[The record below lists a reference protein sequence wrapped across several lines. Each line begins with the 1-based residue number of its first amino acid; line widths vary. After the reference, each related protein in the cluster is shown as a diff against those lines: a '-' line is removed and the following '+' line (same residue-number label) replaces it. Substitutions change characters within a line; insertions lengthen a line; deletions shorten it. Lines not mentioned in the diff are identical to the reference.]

1 VTRLSGILEAAAAE
15 LEGTSDSPALDAE
28 ILLAHVLGRPR
39 GFLRAHADD
48 AVAPADHERFR
59 SLLAR
64 RLAGEP
70 VAYLTGRR
78 GFWSLDLEVDPGVLV
93 PRPETELLVEA
104 ALDALANRPAP
115 QVLDLGVGSGA
126 IAIALAVEM
135 PSARITAVDAS
146 AAALEVARRNAARA
160 GVENIE
166 FLQGDWYQAL
176 GGGRFDAIVANP
188 PYLAADDPHLPAL
201 AHEPAGAL
209 VAGPTGLEALEKIA
223 AGAPERL
230 RPGGIVILEHGS
242 GQGAAVRE
250 MCARAG
256 LQAIQTRRD
265 LAGHERATLAHGPAR
280 AGASG

>member
-1 VTRLSGILEAAAAE
+1 VTRLSGLLEAAVAE
-15 LEGTSDSPALDAE
+15 LEGISDSPVLDAE
-28 ILLAHVLGRPR
+28 ILMAYVLARPR

-48 AVAPADHERFR
+48 AVASADQDRFR
-59 SLLAR
+59 LLLAR

-70 VAYLTGRR
+70 VAYLTGKR
-78 GFWSLDLEVDPGVLV
+78 GFWSLDLEVGPGVLV
-93 PRPETELLVEA
+93 PRPETELLVET
-104 ALDALANRPAP
+104 ALDAMADRPAP

-135 PSARITAVDAS
+135 PSARITAVDSS

-160 GVENIE
+160 GVGNIE
-166 FLQGDWYQAL
+166 LLQGDWYQPVADR
-176 GGGRFDAIVANP
+176 RFDAIVANP
-188 PYLAADDPHLPAL
+188 PYLAADDAHLPAL

-209 VAGPTGLEALEKIA
+209 VAGPTGLEALERIV
-223 AGAPERL
+223 AGAPGRL
-230 RPGGIVILEHGS
+230 HAGGIVILEHGS

-256 LQAIQTRRD
+256 LEAIQTRCD
-265 LAGHERATLAHGPAR
+265 LAGHERATLAHGPAK

>member
-1 VTRLSGILEAAAAE
+1 MLDAAAAK
-15 LEGTSDSPALDAE
+15 LEGVSDSPALDAE

-39 GFLRAHADD
+39 AFLRAYADD
-48 AVAPADHERFR
+48 DVLPADQDRFR

-64 RLAGEP
+64 RLGGEP
-70 VAYLTGRR
+70 VAYLTGKR

-93 PRPETELLVEA
+93 PRPETELLVET
-104 ALDALANRPAP
+104 ALDAMADRPAP
-115 QVLDLGVGSGA
+115 QILDLGVGSGA
-126 IAIALAVEM
+126 IAIALAVEL

-146 AAALEVARRNAARA
+146 AAALEVARRNATRA
-160 GVENIE
+160 GVDNIE
-166 FLQGDWYQAL
+166 FLQGSWYQPLA
-176 GGGRFDAIVANP
+176 GRRFDAIVANP

-209 VAGPTGLEALEKIA
+209 IAGPTGLEALEEIT
-223 AGAPERL
+223 AGAPGRL
-230 RPGGIVILEHGS
+230 HPGGIVILEHGS

-256 LQAIQTRRD
+256 LQAVETRRD
-265 LAGHERATLAHGPAR
+265 LAGLERATLARRPAK

>member
-1 VTRLSGILEAAAAE
+1 VTRLSGMLEAAAAE
-15 LEGTSDSPALDAE
+15 LEGSSDSPALDAE

-39 GFLRAHADD
+39 AFLRAHADD
-48 AVAPADHERFR
+48 AVARADHDRFR

-78 GFWSLDLEVDPGVLV
+78 GFWSLDLEVGPGVLV
-93 PRPETELLVEA
+93 PRPETELLVEIV
-104 ALDALANRPAP
+104 LDAMAERPAP

-126 IAIALAVEM
+126 IAIAIAVEM
-135 PSARITAVDAS
+135 PSARVTAVDAS
-146 AAALEVARRNAARA
+146 AAALEVARRNAVRA

-166 FLQGDWYQAL
+166 FLQGDWFQPLA
-176 GGGRFDAIVANP
+176 GRRFDAIVANP
-188 PYLAADDPHLPAL
+188 PYLAANDPHLPAL

-209 VAGPTGLEALEKIA
+209 VAGATGLEALERIA
-223 AGAPERL
+223 AGAPGRL
-230 RPGGIVILEHGS
+230 HPDGIVILEHGS

-256 LQAIQTRRD
+256 LEAIQTRRD
-265 LAGHERATLAHGPAR
+265 LAGHERATLARGPAR

>member
-1 VTRLSGILEAAAAE
+1 VTRLSAMLDAAAAK
-15 LEGTSDSPALDAE
+15 LEGVSDSPALDAE

-39 GFLRAHADD
+39 AFLRAYAGDD
-48 AVAPADHERFR
+48 VLPADQDRFR

-64 RLAGEP
+64 RLDGEP

-93 PRPETELLVEA
+93 PRPETELLVET
-104 ALDALANRPAP
+104 ALDAMADRPAP
-115 QVLDLGVGSGA
+115 QILDLGVGSGA
-126 IAIALAVEM
+126 IAVALAVEL

-146 AAALEVARRNAARA
+146 AAALEVARRNATRA
-160 GVENIE
+160 GVDNIE
-166 FLQGDWYQAL
+166 FLQGSWYQPLA
-176 GGGRFDAIVANP
+176 GRRFDAIVANP

-209 VAGPTGLEALEKIA
+209 IAGPTGLEALEEIT
-223 AGAPERL
+223 AGAPGRL
-230 RPGGIVILEHGS
+230 HPGGIVILEHGS

-256 LQAIQTRRD
+256 LQAVETRRD
-265 LAGHERATLAHGPAR
+265 LAGLERATLARRPAKD
-280 AGASG
+280 SS

>member
-1 VTRLSGILEAAAAE
+1 MTRLSGMLEAATAE

-39 GFLRAHADD
+39 AFLRAHADD
-48 AVAPADHERFR
+48 TVAPADHERFR

-78 GFWSLDLEVDPGVLV
+78 GFWSLDLEVGPGVLV

-104 ALDALANRPAP
+104 ALDALADRPAP

-176 GGGRFDAIVANP
+176 GGG
-188 PYLAADDPHLPAL
+188 
-201 AHEPAGAL
+201 
-209 VAGPTGLEALEKIA
+209 
-223 AGAPERL
+223 
-230 RPGGIVILEHGS
+230 
-242 GQGAAVRE
+242 
-250 MCARAG
+250 
-256 LQAIQTRRD
+256 
-265 LAGHERATLAHGPAR
+265 
-280 AGASG
+280 

>member
-1 VTRLSGILEAAAAE
+1 MTRLSGMLEAAAAE
-15 LEGTSDSPALDAE
+15 LEGSSDSPALDAE

-39 GFLRAHADD
+39 AFLRAHADD
-48 AVAPADHERFR
+48 AVARADHDRFR

-104 ALDALANRPAP
+104 ALDALADRPAP

-126 IAIALAVEM
+126 IAIAIAVEM
-135 PSARITAVDAS
+135 PSARVTAVDAS
-146 AAALEVARRNAARA
+146 AAALEVARRNAVRA

-166 FLQGDWYQAL
+166 FLQGDWFQPLA
-176 GGGRFDAIVANP
+176 GRRFDAIVANP
-188 PYLAADDPHLPAL
+188 PYLAANDPHLPAL

-242 GQGAAVRE
+242 GQGAAVRV

-265 LAGHERATLAHGPAR
+265 LAGHERATLARGPTR

>member
-1 VTRLSGILEAAAAE
+1 VTRLSAMLDAAAAK
-15 LEGTSDSPALDAE
+15 LEGVSDSPALDAE

-39 GFLRAHADD
+39 AFLRAYAGDD
-48 AVAPADHERFR
+48 VLPADQDRFR

-64 RLAGEP
+64 RLDGEP

-93 PRPETELLVEA
+93 PRPETELLVET
-104 ALDALANRPAP
+104 ALDAMADRPAP
-115 QVLDLGVGSGA
+115 QILDLGVGSGA
-126 IAIALAVEM
+126 IAVALAVEL

-146 AAALEVARRNAARA
+146 AAALEVARRNATRA
-160 GVENIE
+160 GVDNIE
-166 FLQGDWYQAL
+166 FLQGGWYQPLA
-176 GGGRFDAIVANP
+176 GRRFDAIVANP

-209 VAGPTGLEALEKIA
+209 IAGPTGLEALEEIT
-223 AGAPERL
+223 AGAPGRL
-230 RPGGIVILEHGS
+230 HPGGIVILEHGS

-256 LQAIQTRRD
+256 LQAVETRRD
-265 LAGHERATLAHGPAR
+265 LAGLERATLARRPAKD
-280 AGASG
+280 SS

>member
-1 VTRLSGILEAAAAE
+1 MTRLSGILEAAAAE
-15 LEGTSDSPALDAE
+15 LEGISDSPALDAE
-28 ILLAHVLGRPR
+28 ILMAQVLGKPR
-39 GFLRAHADD
+39 GFLRAHGDD
-48 AVAPADHERFR
+48 AVAPADHDRFR

-64 RLAGEP
+64 RRAGAP

-93 PRPETELLVEA
+93 PRPETELLVET
-104 ALDALANRPAP
+104 ALDALAGRPAP

-146 AAALEVARRNAARA
+146 AAALEIARRNAARA

-166 FLQGDWYQAL
+166 FLQGDWYQPLA
-176 GGGRFDAIVANP
+176 GRCFDAIVANP

-201 AHEPAGAL
+201 AHEPAAAL

-223 AGAPERL
+223 AGAPRRL

-256 LQAIQTRRD
+256 LEAIQTRRD
-265 LAGHERATLAHGPAR
+265 LAGHERVTRAHDPAKL
-280 AGASG
+280 GASG

>member
-1 VTRLSGILEAAAAE
+1 VTRLSAMLDAAAAK
-15 LEGTSDSPALDAE
+15 LEGVSDSPALDAE

-39 GFLRAHADD
+39 AFLRAYAGDD
-48 AVAPADHERFR
+48 VLPADQDRFR

-64 RLAGEP
+64 RLDGEP

-93 PRPETELLVEA
+93 PRPETELLVET
-104 ALDALANRPAP
+104 ALDAMADRPAP
-115 QVLDLGVGSGA
+115 QILDLGVGSGA
-126 IAIALAVEM
+126 IAVALAVEL

-146 AAALEVARRNAARA
+146 AAALEVARRNATRA
-160 GVENIE
+160 GVDNIE
-166 FLQGDWYQAL
+166 FLQGSWYQPLA
-176 GGGRFDAIVANP
+176 GRRFDAIVANP

-209 VAGPTGLEALEKIA
+209 IAGPTGLEALEEIT
-223 AGAPERL
+223 AGAPGRL
-230 RPGGIVILEHGS
+230 HAGGIVILEHGS

-256 LQAIQTRRD
+256 LQAVETRRD
-265 LAGHERATLAHGPAR
+265 LAGLERATLARRPAKD
-280 AGASG
+280 SS

>member
-1 VTRLSGILEAAAAE
+1 MTRLAGMLDAAVAE
-15 LEGTSDSPALDAE
+15 LEGISDSPVLDAE

-39 GFLRAHADD
+39 AFLRAHADD
-48 AVAPADHERFR
+48 AVPPADHDRFR
-59 SLLAR
+59 SLLTR

-70 VAYLTGRR
+70 VAYLTGKRE
-78 GFWSLDLEVDPGVLV
+78 FWSLDLEVGPGVLV
-93 PRPETELLVEA
+93 PRPETELLVET
-104 ALDALANRPAP
+104 ALDAMADRPAP
-115 QVLDLGVGSGA
+115 QILDLGVGSGA

-135 PSARITAVDAS
+135 PFARIAAVDAS

-166 FLQGDWYQAL
+166 FLRGDWYQPLA
-176 GGGRFDAIVANP
+176 GRRFDAIIANP

-209 VAGPTGLEALEKIA
+209 VAGPTGLEALAEIT
-223 AGAPERL
+223 AGARERL
-230 RPGGIVILEHGS
+230 SPGGVIILEHGCA
-242 GQGAAVRE
+242 QGAAVRG

-256 LQAIQTRRD
+256 LEAIQTHRD
-265 LAGHERATLAHGPAR
+265 LAGLERATLARRPAK